1 MAPNFFT
8 PAWLMRSSAPIHN
21 SRSGLTGFL
30 TKTGTSTPLS
40 ESARACMA
48 NGLAD
53 VRAPTQRM
61 SMPYF
66 SASST
71 CSGVATSV
79 ETSIPVSFFTC
90 CSQGSATSPLPS
102 KPPGFVRGFHTPA
115 RKLWHPLSASSR
127 AVVITCSSVSA
138 EQGPA
143 MTNGLSLS
151 LGNVTFSSS
160 NSMILFFLFIYS
172 SYVLFSNDIFRI
184 SFLFFRVQLRF
195 SPLWRRARCVYIVR
209 LWTRR

>member
-1 MAPNFFT
+1 MAAKRFT
-8 PAWLMRSSAPIHN
+8 PAWLIRSRAPIHS

-30 TKTGTSTPLS
+30 TMTGTSTPFKLS
-40 ESARACMA
+40 AKACMA
-48 NGLAD
+48 KGFAE
-53 VRAPTQRM
+53 VRAPTHNT

-79 ETSIPVSFFTC
+79 ATSMPVSFFTC
-90 CSQGSATSPLPS
+90 CIQGSACSPLPS

-115 RKLWHPLSASSR
+115 RNMWHPRSASWR

-143 MTNGLSLS
+143 MTIGRSLS
-151 LGNVTFSSS
+151 LGKLRGISS
-160 NSMILFFLFIYS
+160 NSIIVWCLLC
-172 SYVLFSNDIFRI
+172 YVVFVNTL
-184 SFLFFRVQLRF
+184 
-195 SPLWRRARCVYIVR
+195 C
-209 LWTRR
+209 